1 MGPHEEWEAGPGGFL
16 EGVALALTMGGS
28 LKAPGRGGAGS
39 RTWFGRAGWES
50 GAQLSSALLGDS
62 QGAGSTGRAHG
73 GCQAQTW
80 SPGRLEAPWH
90 PGQGPESPGHL
101 QGRQQQGCQLRERSD
116 GCRGEGLKLPRR

>member
-50 GAQLSSALLGDS
+50 GAQLSSASLGDS
-62 QGAGSTGRAHG
+62 QGAGSTGRAQVGSPMAPWSGSGVTRSPSGEAATRVPVKRKVRWVQRG
-73 GCQAQTW
+73 G
-80 SPGRLEAPWH
+80 SEAP
-90 PGQGPESPGHL
+90 
-101 QGRQQQGCQLRERSD
+101 
-116 GCRGEGLKLPRR
+116 